1 MGTTTVGIPLAVSDS
16 ASGMNSY
23 LPVRKPG
30 TITAA
35 RMLGRDGSEPP
46 GDEPPG
52 DEPPVD
58 VVYAARDVLDDRIGW
73 IVLIL

>member
-1 MGTTTVGIPLAVSDS
+1 MGTTTVGIPLALSDS
-16 ASGMNSY
+16 ASGMNSS

-35 RMLGRDGSEPP
+35 RMLGRDGS
-46 GDEPPG
+46 EPPG